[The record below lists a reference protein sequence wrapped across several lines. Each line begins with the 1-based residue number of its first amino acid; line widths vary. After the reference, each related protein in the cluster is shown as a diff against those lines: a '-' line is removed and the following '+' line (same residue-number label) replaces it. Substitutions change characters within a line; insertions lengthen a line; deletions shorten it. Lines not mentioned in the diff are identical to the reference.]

1 MMDTVSQDIS
11 LEGTM
16 KRQILTAILAAV
28 AVVFFCL
35 PVALLA
41 QQATTSLSGTV
52 TDTSGAVLPGA
63 TVTILRNS
71 TGEIHKT
78 TANVRGEYQF
88 LQLAPGLWTVSVSAS
103 GFGDQNKIGE
113 LLVSKPATINFKMG
127 IKAVAQTVNVTA
139 ETTALNT
146 SDATLGNAID
156 NSTIQALPMI
166 DRNVPDL
173 LSLQPG
179 VLYLGQKVDTGR
191 GGNDSRTGAVN
202 GVRSDQDNITMDGLD
217 DNNQRSGYAFTGVL
231 RETLDSVDEFRVTT
245 GQANSDQ
252 GYSAGAQVNLV
263 TKGGT
268 DSFHGALYEYN
279 RNTQT
284 AANNWFNKQQE
295 LSAHKPN
302 VPGTYDRNIY
312 GADLGGPI
320 KKQKLFF
327 FGNYE
332 ASRTRENQEVERVT
346 PMASYKS
353 GDLQYTSNGNLVTL
367 TPAQIATMDPN
378 CSANGTC
385 PWGPGNDPNMMK
397 VLDQYPTAN
406 GTALGDGGYNTGSFA
421 FSSPFPVNLNTSIAR
436 FDWVPTS
443 HHKLFVRGNLQDDTT
458 DNVLQFPGQP
468 PSYVLRDNTKGLG
481 IGETWTITNNLIN
494 DIRYGYIRQGYSNVG
509 QDCGAYVQLRF
520 FSQPTAES
528 CTTIV
533 HVPVQNYI
541 DDMVWTHGNHTLSYG
556 VDLRSITNYQ
566 DTNANSYGFAST
578 NNQWLN
584 TGGAIAGT
592 GGSLDP
598 AAFGYPAVDTS
609 FGTNYDVAA
618 DTIVG
623 LVPFVQGQFNF
634 KVSPDGKS
642 GDTIPTGA
650 FIPLN
655 YRSHESEYYIQDSWR
670 VKPNVT
676 FTFGIRQVFLQP
688 PYETHGQQVQPTVDT
703 HQWFVNRYTQAAQ
716 GITDQPDLT
725 FAPSGKANGK
735 PSYWNMAW
743 NNIAPRIALDIA
755 PDNKTSVRL
764 GAGIYYDHFGEGI
777 VDTFSQFGSFGL
789 QTQITNPAGQYGV
802 DTAPR
807 FTGLTNLPPLQ
818 GVNIPSVIQY
828 PYTPPNNVNTG
839 LAITWGIDNHI
850 KTPYTIALDFSVQ
863 RELPHGFSVEADY
876 VGTFGRHL
884 LQQLDL
890 AEPLDLVDTK
900 SGMDYFEAGTLL
912 AKAAYAGQNTV
923 SPIAYWEDM
932 FPYLA
937 TGGQSATQN
946 IYSNLYQGLA
956 ASANDSFALV
966 VLDAYCLPSEGGL
979 GCGPNVDAN
988 GNVKTRYYQRQFS
1001 SLYAWSSIGTSSY
1014 NAGQVTLRKVTNVG
1028 LAFNFNYTYSNSI
1041 DMGSDAERSS
1051 EFSTGSFSEIINS
1064 FNPKLNRGV
1073 SDFDTRHLVA
1083 GDFVYQLPFGKG
1095 MRYAPE
1101 ANRLTDAVIGGWTLS
1116 GITRW
1121 SSGLPF
1127 SVLPPYAYATNYQQQ
1142 SLAVVTGP
1150 IQMHKHLVN
1159 GLPEVFAHP
1168 NQLNNGIATGFP
1180 LRYPYPGEA
1189 GDRNVFRG
1197 DGYFEQDS
1205 SLAKIWHTYRDQD
1218 LRFAW
1223 EVFNVTNTAR
1233 FDTNA
1238 ISSLGGLNN
1247 VVTSGPAFGIYS
1259 SELVQS
1265 RKQQFSL
1272 RYDF

>member
-1 MMDTVSQDIS
+1 
-11 LEGTM
+11 M
-16 KRQILTAILAAV
+16 KRQILTAVLATV
-28 AVVFFCL
+28 AVVFFFL
-35 PVALLA
+35 PAALLA
-41 QQATTSLSGTV
+41 QQPTTSLLGAV
-52 TDTSGAVLPGA
+52 TDTSGAVVPGA
-63 TVTILRNS
+63 TVTITRGA
-71 TGEIHKT
+71 TGQVFKT
-78 TANVRGEYQF
+78 TTNAQGEYQF
-88 LQLAPGLWTVSVSAS
+88 QKLDPGTWTVTISAA
-103 GFGDQNKIGE
+103 GFGDQTKSGE
-113 LLVSKPATINFKMG
+113 LLISKPGTINFKMG
-127 IKAVAQTVNVTA
+127 VQAIAQTVNVTA

-146 SDATLGNAID
+146 ADATLGNALD
-156 NSTIQALPMI
+156 NSTIQGLPMI

-202 GVRSDQDNITMDGLD
+202 GVRSDQGNITMDGLD

-245 GQANSDQ
+245 GLANSDQ
-252 GYSAGAQVNLV
+252 GRSAGAQVNLL
-263 TKGGT
+263 TKSGT
-268 DSFHGALYEYN
+268 DQFHGAAYEYN
-279 RNTQT
+279 RNTPT
-284 AANNWFNKQQE
+284 AANNWFNKQAE
-295 LSAHKPN
+295 LGAGLPN

-320 KKQKLFF
+320 KHKKLFF

-332 ASRTRENQEVERVT
+332 ASRTRENAQVARTT
-346 PMASYKS
+346 PFNSLKQ
-353 GDLQYTSNGNLVTL
+353 GNLIYTSNGNPVTL
-367 TPAQIATMDPN
+367 TPAQIAVMDPN

-385 PWGPGNDPNMMK
+385 PWGPGVDPNI
-397 VLDQYPTAN
+397 LTALALYPTAN
-406 GTALGDGGYNTGSFA
+406 GSALGDGYNLGSYT
-421 FSSPFPVNLNTSIAR
+421 FSSPNPINLNTSIAR
-436 FDWVPTS
+436 FDWYPNS
-443 HHKLFVRGNLQDDTT
+443 HHQVFVRGNLQDDTQ
-458 DNVLQFPGQP
+458 DDIEQFPGQP
-468 PSYVLRDNTKGLG
+468 PSYVLRDNTKGIG
-481 IGETWTITNNLIN
+481 AGETWTISNNLVN
-494 DIRYGYIRQGYSNVG
+494 DFRYGYIRQGYSQAG
-509 QDCGAYVQLRF
+509 ADCGAYVQFRF
-520 FSQPTAES
+520 VSQPTAET
-528 CTTIV
+528 CTTDV
-533 HVPVQNYI
+533 HVPVQNFI
-541 DDMVWTHGNHTLSYG
+541 DNMTWSHGNHTLSYG
-556 VDLRSITNYQ
+556 VDLRIITNYSNTDQ
-566 DTNANSYGFAST
+566 NSYGFAST

-584 TGGAIAGT
+584 TGGSISGT

-598 AAFGYPAVDTS
+598 DAFGYPTVDSS
-609 FGTNYDVAA
+609 FQTNYDIAA
-618 DTIVG
+618 GLITG

-634 KVSPDGKS
+634 RVAPGGKTGS
-642 GDTIPTGA
+642 TIPEGA

-655 YRSHESEYYIQDSWR
+655 YLSHEFEYYIEDAWR

-688 PYETHGQQVQPTVDT
+688 PYETHGQQIQPTIDT
-703 HQWFVNRYTQAAQ
+703 HQWFVNRWTQAAL

-735 PSYWNMAW
+735 PSYWNMQW
-743 NNIAPRIALDIA
+743 NNIAPRVALAIA

-764 GAGIYYDHFGEGI
+764 GMGMYYDHFGEGI
-777 VDTFSQFGSFGL
+777 VDTFAQFGSFGL
-789 QTQITNPAGQYGV
+789 QTQISNPAGQYGV

-807 FTGLTNLPPLQ
+807 FTGINNLPPLV
-818 GVNIPSVIQY
+818 GVNIPSTITY

-839 LAITWGIDNHI
+839 LSITWGVDNRI
-850 KTPYTIALDFSVQ
+850 KTPYTIAADFSVQ
-863 RELPHGFSVEADY
+863 RELPKNFSVEADY

-890 AEPLDLVDTK
+890 AEPLDLVDPK

-923 SPIAYWEDM
+923 QPIPYWENM

-937 TGGQSATQN
+937 TSGQSATQN
-946 IYSNLYQGLA
+946 IYTNLYQGLA

-966 VLDAYCLPSEGGL
+966 VLDAYCLQSEGGL

-1001 SLYAWSSIGTSSY
+1001 SLYAWASIGTSSY
-1014 NAGQVTLRKVTNVG
+1014 NALQLTLRKVTNVG
-1028 LAFNFNYTYSNSI
+1028 LNLNFSYTNSNSI

-1073 SDFDTRHLVA
+1073 SDFDVRHLIA
-1083 GDFVYQLPFGKG
+1083 GDFIYQLPFGQGKQFG
-1095 MRYAPE
+1095 
-1101 ANRLTDAVIGGWTLS
+1101 ANVNRAVDAVIGGWTLS

-1121 SSGLPF
+1121 TSGLPF
-1127 SVLPPYAYATNYQQQ
+1127 SVGPPYSYSTNYQQP

-1150 IQMHKHLVN
+1150 IKTDRHLVP
-1159 GLPEVFAHP
+1159 GVGPEVFAHP

-1197 DGYFEQDS
+1197 DGYFEQDA
-1205 SLAKIWHTYRDQD
+1205 SLAKVWRTYKDQTI
-1218 LRFAW
+1218 RFAW
-1223 EVFNVTNTAR
+1223 EVFNVTNSSR

-1238 ISSLGGLNN
+1238 ISALGGLNN
-1247 VVTSGPAFGIYS
+1247 TVTSGPAFGIYS